1 MSSEMRGSRQPLK
14 AKSGLPQSCDD
25 DRQQNSDCDPGAEL
39 LDPGTTQHRLQTL
52 YDEIHAIHLLDRKYW
67 QHGDEAGSPERVSY
81 QSRQKRLQEIRSEI
95 ARLKTNRT

>member
-1 MSSEMRGSRQPLK
+1 MSCEMRGSRHLRK
-14 AKSGLPQSCDD
+14 AKSGLPQSGDD

-52 YDEIHAIHLLDRKYW
+52 YDEIHAMHLLDRQYW
-67 QHGDEAGSPERVSY
+67 QLAEEARSPERVSY
-81 QSRQKRLQEIRSEI
+81 QLRQKRLQEIRSEI